1 MIELLHTDC
10 MTYMKGLDDNAF
22 DLAIVDSTIRA

>member
-1 MIELLHTDC
+1 MIELLNCDC

-22 DLAIVDSTIRA
+22 ELAIVDLAIVA